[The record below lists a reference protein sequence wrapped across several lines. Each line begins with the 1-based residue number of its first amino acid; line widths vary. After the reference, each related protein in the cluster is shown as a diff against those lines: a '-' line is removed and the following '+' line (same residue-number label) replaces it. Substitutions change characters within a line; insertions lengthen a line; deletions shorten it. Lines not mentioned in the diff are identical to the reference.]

1 MTTSASCLLQFVE
14 NGCENCPFLAMEGDR
29 ERCMDCTTVAFQG
42 LITVIDPTASW
53 AAKWL
58 HVCEQPPPAASPV
71 HAPACSLMHVLGS
84 SNDDV
89 GVLTHRMHGV
99 CCAAKFVP
107 GCYALSVQG
116 ELPAQ
121 IEDILAEHRITWH
134 KTVD

>member
-1 MTTSASCLLQFVE
+1 MY
-14 NGCENCPFLAMEGDR
+14 M
-29 ERCMDCTTVAFQG
+29 
-42 LITVIDPTASW
+42 
-53 AAKWL
+53 AA
-58 HVCEQPPPAASPV
+58 
-71 HAPACSLMHVLGS
+71 ACSLMHAPGQLILRV
-84 SNDDV
+84 
-89 GVLTHRMHGV
+89 VLTDRLCGV